1 MCDILVL
8 IKLRVLQRAGWRWM
22 ELGTEFFNHW
32 FNFSIEIFFLYKFHS
47 FFGFGIPISWV
58 VELLEKVL
66 AFSLKQYL
74 WYSHRYLAEEWL
86 FFVFLIKKK
95 SFLLR
100 RTWAYIKELFSWMFS
115 NFSIWGESVN
125 RNSIL
130 MISKGYHY
138 AINLVIV
145 SNFYISID
153 PVYPGSLPKDL
164 P

>member
-8 IKLRVLQRAGWRWM
+8 IK
-22 ELGTEFFNHW
+22 
-32 FNFSIEIFFLYKFHS
+32 FNFSIEFSLCTNFIL
-47 FFGFGIPISWV
+47 FFGFGILISWV

-74 WYSHRYLAEEWL
+74 WYSHQSLAEEWL

-100 RTWAYIKELFSWMFS
+100 RTWAYIKELFLWIFS

-125 RNSIL
+125 RNSTL

-138 AINLVIV
+138 AINLVIF

-164 P
+164 S